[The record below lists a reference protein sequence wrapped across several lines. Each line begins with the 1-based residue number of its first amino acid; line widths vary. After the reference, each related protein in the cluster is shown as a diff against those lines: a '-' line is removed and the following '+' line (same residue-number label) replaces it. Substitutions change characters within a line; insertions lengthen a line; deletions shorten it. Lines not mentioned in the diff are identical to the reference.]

1 MERSEELLEAT
12 VDYLLRNGIA
22 NLSLRPLAAATGTK
36 ARLLIY
42 HFGSRQQLLA
52 EAMERVR
59 QRVQT
64 RVVESGN
71 LMQFWRWATEK
82 KNQPYLRLIF
92 EVQGLAMQK
101 PKEYGAYLRGTLE
114 KWIDFLEQRLNTLK
128 GRERRLT
135 ASIIIAAFDG
145 LLLDYYVTGDLD
157 RTTRAF
163 RRFLKEIA

>member
-1 MERSEELLEAT
+1 MERREELLEAT
-12 VDYLLRNGIA
+12 VDYLLRHGIA
-22 NLSLRPLAAATGTK
+22 GLSLRPLAAATGTK

-42 HFGSRQQLLA
+42 HFGSRQQLLR

-59 QRVQT
+59 QRVQE
-64 RVVESGN
+64 RVVESGD
-71 LMQFWRWATEK
+71 LMQFWKWATEK

-101 PKEYGAYLRGTLE
+101 PKEYGAYLRGSLE
-114 KWIDFLEQRLNTLK
+114 KWIDFLEQRLK
-128 GRERRLT
+128 GRERRLV
-135 ASIIIAAFDG
+135 ASLIVATFDG

-157 RTTRAF
+157 RTTRSF

>member
-1 MERSEELLEAT
+1 MTRREELLEAT

-42 HFGSRQQLLA
+42 HFGSRRQLLA

-59 QRVQT
+59 QRVQE
-64 RVVESGN
+64 RVVESGD
-71 LMQFWRWATEK
+71 LMTFWKWATEK

-114 KWIDFLEQRLNTLK
+114 KWIDFLEQRLK
-128 GRERRLT
+128 GRERRLV
-135 ASIIIAAFDG
+135 ASLIIATFDG

-157 RTTRAF
+157 RTTRSF
-163 RRFLKEIA
+163 RRFLEEIA